1 MILLAITLATVVRC
15 QDEQQA
21 TTDVADG
28 GAAGADDV
36 KDYLASG
43 LRLEHELVKEQADDP
58 STRTSGESF
67 VAIHVDALGAKEQ
80 LRPSL
85 RGLSYIAISFLSK
98 DFTLQEVQSATRE
111 VVAGVRYELVVK
123 ALDRE
128 QLGVFCKLIVL
139 EKPWLTT
146 ESGDKYRIL
155 EYSNCTSEENSTDRV
170 EVVTKL
176 NPTFDPNERSQQEM
190 SPSRFKDLVNQ
201 IIIEKKVEASS
212 TPKTEVPTTTTEDS
226 TAPVLSE
233 SSKDVLDQLFM
244 FGSEVQPTRRVST
257 ETNERDQE
265 VVEEIIV
272 PKRVE
277 QPQLEIMTT
286 EASPPETTTI
296 SLDQQV
302 QSTFEEVFKTHQ
314 EIQKALDEVIQR
326 GGGRD
331 VQQKYEPV
339 FASLLQKVKTSID
352 NYYQTIHPGGGD
364 ANVDTTAFVIRDSTM
379 SVQNSTSAK
388 PHDDPRSSES
398 DDLDDQQQQQMIQP
412 GFDVL
417 PSQPSEF
424 PPKID
429 SVVMQFS
436 DDSDEQHHE
445 DVQRPQT
452 RDELIRDLNADDAQ
466 QRNKRAPGSHSFER
480 EEFFDHNPF
489 FSSHS
494 HESHEHYGRRPYY
507 DYNPYN
513 NFHSYNTFNPYD
525 TINRYPVY
533 PNYHHR
539 GKRFVEM
546 NLESADHKQTTEMEK
561 MISEAIKMLDHMDGD
576 LFKRILLEVISVKR
590 INQFSSAI
598 EQKGDLF
605 VARVVT
611 ANSHCIEEVED
622 SIKCKALLIEGSNK
636 FCTLEIRAKD
646 KEVRLVKSECV
657 PNKLLG
663 GHREVN
669 LSEPEHQQ
677 RIQAGL
683 KGYAKG
689 KIRSSRFV
697 IRCGTVQI
705 VAGTIHRYTV
715 DLVDKNDQVT
725 HTCNVKIYTPL
736 QDAPEYSFD
745 CQEVSRRA
753 TRDVE
758 RKKISKGPKTGAP
771 LELTPEEFGKPEHTE
786 RIQSIL
792 LTSGGANTERK
803 YKIVEATQQ
812 VVAGTLYTYKLVF
825 TDDPDKRVCKLTAHE
840 RPWLKEK
847 SPSEARKVSFSC
859 PDVTK
864 NRPKR
869 AFCAGC
875 PSALSS
881 NDLQDAE
888 HKQRVN
894 KILLAKVVGSQGELD
909 SLSPQIINATSQVV
923 QGTLYTYF
931 IKFSSQT
938 CKLTSWE
945 RPWLDE
951 SEAYQYTASCAEQD
965 DSNSLRKRT
974 KRSLCVGCPAAVTD
988 LQDVDHTERVNKILL
1003 AKVAGSEAE
1012 LQSMSPEIINAT
1024 SQVVQGTLYT
1034 YFVAY
1039 SIQGTRPVC
1048 KLTSWERPWLDGAD
1062 AYQYTAECGT
1072 GQDNSNTLR
1081 KRRAKSRSKRAYGS
1095 TRVLTAEELQQD
1107 EHIKRVDAIL
1117 ASNSGVNVQ
1126 SPKIINGTVQL
1137 VAGQSFTY
1145 YVAYTVNN
1153 EERVC
1158 KLNSWERPWLED
1170 KQPSEAYKY
1179 TVKCAG
1185 TDESSLARARRH
1197 AKKTGASTE
1206 LSAEDLKDK
1215 SHIERIK
1222 AGLVAYNT
1230 EKSKAYNDF
1239 EIVKGSVQL
1248 VAGSLYKYTFKVN
1261 SESEIICKISV
1272 WERVWLDTQDQR
1284 KYNVKC
1290 DGDDEPEQEQK
1301 LAASKRSARS
1311 IRPRQSESD
1320 NEGHYSKGEDH
1331 ARHLFEK
1338 FKLKHSREYQ
1348 SSLEHEMRFRIFKN
1362 NLFKIE
1368 QLNKYE
1374 QGTAKYGITHF
1385 ADMTSSEY
1393 RQRTGLV
1400 VPRDEER
1407 NHVGNPMAKIDEN
1420 LEIPEAFDWRELGA
1434 VSPVKNQGNCGSC
1447 WAFSVVGNIE
1457 GLHQIKTKV
1466 LEEYSEQE
1474 LLDCDAVD
1482 SACQGGYMDD
1492 AYKAIEKIG
1501 GLELESEY
1509 PYLAKKQKTC
1519 HYNSTKVHVRV
1530 KGAVDLPKNETAM
1543 AQYLIANGP
1552 ISIGLN
1558 ANAMQFYRGGISH
1571 PWRPLCSKK
1580 NLDHG
1585 VLIVGYG
1592 VKEYP
1597 MFNKTMPFW
1606 IVKNSWGPKWGEQG
1620 YYRIFRGDNTCG
1632 VSEMASSA
1640 VLE

>member
-1 MILLAITLATVVRC
+1 MKCWRSRLVVNVLILLAITLATVVRC

-21 TTDVADG
+21 TTTDVADG
-28 GAAGADDV
+28 GTAAGADDV
-36 KDYLASG
+36 K
-43 LRLEHELVKEQADDP
+43 DDP

-67 VAIHVDALGAKEQ
+67 VAIHVDALGTKEQ

-85 RGLSYIAISFLSK
+85 RGLSYIAISFLPR

-128 QLGVFCKLIVL
+128 QSEVLCKLTVL

-155 EYSNCTSEENSTDRV
+155 EYSNCTSGEDTTETT

-176 NPTFDPNERSQQEM
+176 NPIFDPNVRAQQEM
-190 SPSRFKDLVNQ
+190 SPSRFKDLVSQ
-201 IIIEKKVEASS
+201 IIIEKKIEASS
-212 TPKTEVPTTTTEDS
+212 TPTPAVSTTTTEHS

-244 FGSEVQPTRRVST
+244 FGSEAQPPRRVADNS
-257 ETNERDQE
+257 NDSDQTI
-265 VVEEIIV
+265 VEEMIV
-272 PKRVE
+272 PKRVTP
-277 QPQLEIMTT
+277 PQSQLTTT
-286 EASPPETTTI
+286 EVPPLETTTI

-364 ANVDTTAFVIRDSTM
+364 ANVDTAAFVIRDSKTP
-379 SVQNSTSAK
+379 VQNSTPAAK
-388 PHDDPRSSES
+388 PNDDQHSSES
-398 DDLDDQQQQQMIQP
+398 NDLDDQQQQQVILP
-412 GFDVL
+412 DFNLL
-417 PSQPSEF
+417 PSQPSEA

-429 SVVMQFS
+429 SVVMHFS
-436 DDSDEQHHE
+436 DDSDEQQHE

-452 RDELIRDLNADDAQ
+452 REELIRDLNTDDSQ
-466 QRNKRAPGSHSFER
+466 QRNKRAPGSHSYEHDFSY
-480 EEFFDHNPF
+480 HNPF
-489 FSSHS
+489 YGSHS
-494 HESHEHYGRRPYY
+494 HESYEHYGHRPFYGH
-507 DYNPYN
+507 NPYN
-513 NFHSYNTFNPYD
+513 NFNPYFNPYSGPD
-525 TINRYPVY
+525 RYPY
-533 PNYHHR
+533 YTHHR

-546 NLESADHKQTTEMEK
+546 DLKVADEKQTSEVEK
-561 MISEAIKMLDHMDGD
+561 MISEAIEMLDHMDAD
-576 LFKRILLEVISVKR
+576 LFKRVLLEVISVKR
-590 INQFSSAI
+590 INQFSSAV
-598 EQKGDLF
+598 EQKGDLY
-605 VARVVT
+605 VARVLT
-611 ANSHCIEEVED
+611 ANSHCVEEVED
-622 SIKCKALLIEGSNK
+622 SAKCKSLLIDGSNK

-657 PNKLLG
+657 PNKLMG
-663 GHREVN
+663 GHHEVD

-689 KIRSSRFV
+689 KLRNSRFV

-715 DLVDKNDQVT
+715 DLVDKDQQVLN
-725 HTCNVKIYTPL
+725 TCNVKIYTPL

-745 CQEVSRRA
+745 CQEVSRRVA
-753 TRDVE
+753 RDVE
-758 RKKISKGPKTGAP
+758 RKKLSKGPKTGAP
-771 LELTPEEFGKPEHTE
+771 MEMTPEEFGKPEHAE

-792 LTSGGANTERK
+792 LTAGGANTERK

-812 VVAGTLYTYKLVF
+812 IVAGSLYTYKLIF
-825 TDDPDKRVCKLTAHE
+825 TDDPDKRVCKLTSHE

-859 PDVTK
+859 PEAP
-864 NRPKR
+864 NSRSKR
-869 AFCAGC
+869 SICAGC
-875 PSALSS
+875 PSALSP
-881 NDLQDAE
+881 NDLQDVE

-894 KILLAKVVGSQGELD
+894 KILLANVVGSQGELE
-909 SLSPQIINATSQVV
+909 SLSPQIINATSKVV

-931 IKFSSQT
+931 VSF
-938 CKLTSWE
+938 KLQGAHQICELTAWE
-945 RPWLDE
+945 RPWLDD
-951 SEAYQYTASCAEQD
+951 SEAYKYTASCAEQD
-965 DSNSLRKRT
+965 DSNALRKRS
-974 KRSLCVGCPAAVTD
+974 KRSFCVGCPTAITN
-988 LQDVDHTERVNKILL
+988 LQEGDHRERVVKILL
-1003 AKVAGSEAE
+1003 AKVAGSEDQ

-1039 SIQGTRPVC
+1039 RLDDSHQVC
-1048 KLTSWERPWLDGAD
+1048 KLTSWERPWLDGAE
-1062 AYQYTAECGT
+1062 AYQYTAECGAAQ
-1072 GQDNSNTLR
+1072 GDSNTLR
-1081 KRRAKSRSKRAYGS
+1081 KRRSVSRSKRGFGS
-1095 TRVLTAEELQQD
+1095 ARVLTAEELQQD
-1107 EHIKRVDAIL
+1107 EHVKRVDAIL
-1117 ASNSGVNVQ
+1117 ASSPGANVE
-1126 SPKIINGTVQL
+1126 SPRIVNGTVQV
-1137 VAGQSFTY
+1137 VAGHSYTY
-1145 YVAYTVNN
+1145 YIAYTVNG

-1170 KQPSEAYKY
+1170 KQPSEAYKR
-1179 TVKCAG
+1179 TVQCDG
-1185 TDESSLARARRH
+1185 TDESSVARARRH
-1197 AKKTGASTE
+1197 AKKTGASNE

-1215 SHIERIK
+1215 SHVERIK

-1230 EKSKAYNDF
+1230 EKSKSYDEF

-1248 VAGSLYKYTFKVN
+1248 VAGSLYKYTFKVK
-1261 SESEIICKISV
+1261 SEPEVICKISV
-1272 WERVWLDTQDQR
+1272 WERVWLDAQDQR

-1311 IRPRQSESD
+1311 VRPRQSDSD
-1320 NEGHYSKGEDH
+1320 GEGHYSKGEDH

-1348 SSLEHEMRFRIFKN
+1348 STLEHEMRFRIFKN

-1385 ADMTSSEY
+1385 ADMTSAEY

-1400 VPRDEER
+1400 IPRDEDR
-1407 NHVGNPMAKIDEN
+1407 NHVGNPKAEIDEN
-1420 LEIPEAFDWRELGA
+1420 MELPESFDWRELGA

-1457 GLHQIKTKV
+1457 GLHQIKTKI

-1519 HYNSTKVHVRV
+1519 HFNSTEVHVRV

-1543 AQYLIANGP
+1543 AQYLVANGP

-1571 PWRPLCSKK
+1571 PWKPLCSKK

-1597 MFNKTMPFW
+1597 MFNKTMPYW

-1640 VLE
+1640 VLA

>member
-1 MILLAITLATVVRC
+1 MKCLRSRLVVHILILLAITLATVVRC

-21 TTDVADG
+21 TTEVTDG
-28 GAAGADDV
+28 GAAVGADDV
-36 KDYLASG
+36 ED
-43 LRLEHELVKEQADDP
+43 EP

-85 RGLSYIAISFLSK
+85 RGLSIIAISFLPK

-128 QLGVFCKLIVL
+128 QLEVYCKLTVL

-146 ESGDKYRIL
+146 EIGDKYRTL
-155 EYSNCTSEENSTDRV
+155 EYSNCTSGEETTERV
-170 EVVTKL
+170 EIVTKL
-176 NPTFDPNERSQQEM
+176 HPMFDPSLRSQQEM
-190 SPSRFKDLVNQ
+190 NPSRFKDLVSQ
-201 IIIEKKVEASS
+201 IIIEKKLVVSS
-212 TPKTEVPTTTTEDS
+212 TPNSEVILTTTTEKSS
-226 TAPVLSE
+226 TPVLSE

-244 FGSEVQPTRRVST
+244 FGSQAQPPRRIATS
-257 ETNERDQE
+257 TNEREKE
-265 VVEEIIV
+265 VDEELII
-272 PKRVE
+272 PKKVV
-277 QPQLEIMTT
+277 QPQSEVTTT
-286 EASPPETTTI
+286 ETAPLETTTI

-302 QSTFEEVFKTHQ
+302 QFTFEEVFKTHQ
-314 EIQKALDEVIQR
+314 EIQKALDEVIHR
-326 GGGRD
+326 GGGRE

-352 NYYQTIHPGGGD
+352 NYYRTVNPGGGD
-364 ANVDTTAFVIRDSTM
+364 ANVDTAAFVIRDSTA
-379 SVQNSTSAK
+379 SLQNSIPAK
-388 PHDDPRSSES
+388 LNNDQHSSES
-398 DDLDDQQQQQMIQP
+398 NDSDDQQQQQLIQP
-412 GFDVL
+412 DFSL
-417 PSQPSEF
+417 QTSK

-429 SVVMQFS
+429 SIVMHFS
-436 DDSDEQHHE
+436 DDSDEQQQE
-445 DVQRPQT
+445 TVQRTQT
-452 RDELIRDLNADDAQ
+452 REELIRDLNVDDSQ
-466 QRNKRAPGSHSFER
+466 QRNKRAPGSHSFEHKP
-480 EEFFDHNPF
+480 FDSNPF
-489 FSSHS
+489 FGSHS
-494 HESHEHYGRRPYY
+494 HESHEQHG
-507 DYNPYN
+507 YNPLINFSPYN
-513 NFHSYNTFNPYD
+513 ALDPYNSVDRYLEYPY
-525 TINRYPVY
+525 
-533 PNYHHR
+533 HR
-539 GKRFVEM
+539 NKRFVEM
-546 NLESADHKQTTEMEK
+546 NLAEADPKQTSEIEK
-561 MISEAIKMLDHMDGD
+561 VVSEAIQMLDHMDAD

-590 INQFSSAI
+590 INQFGSAV
-598 EQKGDLF
+598 EQKGDLY

-611 ANSHCIEEVED
+611 ANSHCVEEIED
-622 SIKCKALLIEGSNK
+622 SVKCKSLLIDGSNK
-636 FCTLEIRAKD
+636 FCTLEIRDKD

-663 GHREVN
+663 GLHEVD
-669 LSEPEHQQ
+669 LTEPEHQQ

-689 KIRSSRFV
+689 KNRASRFI

-715 DLVDKNDQVT
+715 DLVDKDDQVT
-725 HTCNVKIYTPL
+725 NTCSVKIYTPL
-736 QDAPEYSFD
+736 RDTPEYTFN
-745 CQEVSRRA
+745 CQDVSRRVA
-753 TRDVE
+753 RDVE
-758 RKKISKGPKTGAP
+758 RKKLSKGPKTGAP
-771 LELTPEEFGKPEHTE
+771 LELTPEEFGKSEHTE

-792 LTSGGANTERK
+792 LTAGGENNERK

-825 TDDPDKRVCKLTAHE
+825 TDDPDKRVCKLTSHE

-847 SPSEARKVSFSC
+847 SPAEAKKVSFSC
-859 PDVTK
+859 PDVNK
-864 NRPKR
+864 DRSKR
-869 AFCAGC
+869 EVCAGC
-875 PSALSS
+875 PAALSS
-881 NDLQDAE
+881 NDLQDDE

-894 KILLAKVVGSQGELD
+894 KILLAKVVGSPGELE

-931 IKFSSQT
+931 VSFDLQGSRQI
-938 CKLTSWE
+938 CKMTSWE
-945 RPWLDE
+945 RLWLKGDD
-951 SEAYQYTASCAEQD
+951 AYQYTASCTEQV
-965 DSNSLRKRT
+965 DSNAVRKRS
-974 KRSLCVGCPAAVTD
+974 KRSFCVGCQAGLSSEELKSPE
-988 LQDVDHTERVNKILL
+988 HKGRVIKILL
-1003 AKVAGSEAE
+1003 SKVAGSEAQ
-1012 LQSMSPEIINAT
+1012 LQTMSPELINAT

-1034 YFVAY
+1034 YFVGYIVDGA
-1039 SIQGTRPVC
+1039 RKVC
-1048 KLTSWERPWLDGAD
+1048 KLTSWERPWLSGDE
-1062 AYQYTAECGT
+1062 AYQYTAECGSE
-1072 GQDNSNTLR
+1072 QDDTYTLR
-1081 KRRAKSRSKRAYGS
+1081 KRRSRSKRGS
-1095 TRVLTAEELQQD
+1095 KSSRA
-1107 EHIKRVDAIL
+1107 
-1117 ASNSGVNVQ
+1117 
-1126 SPKIINGTVQL
+1126 
-1137 VAGQSFTY
+1137 
-1145 YVAYTVNN
+1145 
-1153 EERVC
+1153 
-1158 KLNSWERPWLED
+1158 
-1170 KQPSEAYKY
+1170 
-1179 TVKCAG
+1179 
-1185 TDESSLARARRH
+1185 DESTVARVRRH
-1197 AKKTGASTE
+1197 AKKTGASNE
-1206 LSAEDLKDK
+1206 LSAEDLKDR

-1230 EKSKAYNDF
+1230 EKSKSYDDF

-1248 VAGSLYKYTFKVN
+1248 VAGSLYKYTFKVKG
-1261 SESEIICKISV
+1261 EPEVVCKISV
-1272 WERVWLDTQDQR
+1272 WERIWMDTQEQR

-1290 DGDDEPEQEQK
+1290 DGDDEPEKDQS
-1301 LAASKRSARS
+1301 LTNAKRSIRS
-1311 IRPRQSESD
+1311 IRPRQSD
-1320 NEGHYSKGEDH
+1320 GDGEGHYSKGEDH

-1338 FKLKHSREYQ
+1338 FKLKHSRQYQ

-1385 ADMTSSEY
+1385 ADMTSAEY

-1400 VPRDEER
+1400 VPRDGSD
-1407 NHVGNPMAKIDEN
+1407 NHVGNPMAEIDEHM
-1420 LEIPEAFDWRELGA
+1420 EVPDAFDWRQLGA
-1434 VSPVKNQGNCGSC
+1434 VSQVKNQGNCGSC

-1457 GLHQIKTKV
+1457 GLNQIKTKV
-1466 LEEYSEQE
+1466 LEEFSEQE

-1501 GLELESEY
+1501 GLELESDY
-1509 PYLAKKQKTC
+1509 PYIAKKQKTC

-1530 KGAVDLPKNETAM
+1530 KGAVDLPKNETAI
-1543 AQYLIANGP
+1543 AQYLVANGP

>member
-1 MILLAITLATVVRC
+1 MKCWRSRLVVNVLILLAITLATVVRC

-21 TTDVADG
+21 TADVADG
-28 GAAGADDV
+28 GTAAGADDV
-36 KDYLASG
+36 K
-43 LRLEHELVKEQADDP
+43 DDP

-67 VAIHVDALGAKEQ
+67 VAIHVDALGTKEQ

-85 RGLSYIAISFLSK
+85 RGLSYIAISFLPK
-98 DFTLQEVQSATRE
+98 DFTLQEVLSATRE

-123 ALDRE
+123 ALDSE
-128 QLGVFCKLIVL
+128 QLEVFCKLTVL

-155 EYSNCTSEENSTDRV
+155 EYTNCTSGEDTTETT

-176 NPTFDPNERSQQEM
+176 NPIFDPNVRSQQEM
-190 SPSRFKDLVNQ
+190 NPSRFKDLVSQ
-201 IIIEKKVEASS
+201 IIIEKKVAESSSAAPEPSSS
-212 TPKTEVPTTTTEDS
+212 TTELPTT
-226 TAPVLSE
+226 PVLSE

-244 FGSEVQPTRRVST
+244 FGSEVQPPRRIAT
-257 ETNERDQE
+257 DANEGDRVVDEE
-265 VVEEIIV
+265 VIV
-272 PKRVE
+272 PKRV
-277 QPQLEIMTT
+277 QPPQSELTTTETPPPEMTT
-286 EASPPETTTI
+286 M

-314 EIQKALDEVIQR
+314 EIQKALDEVIKR

-352 NYYQTIHPGGGD
+352 NYYRTVNPGGGD
-364 ANVDTTAFVIRDSTM
+364 ANVDTAAFVIRDSMTLA
-379 SVQNSTSAK
+379 QSTTPAK
-388 PHDDPRSSES
+388 PDDNHNSSES
-398 DDLDDQQQQQMIQP
+398 NDLDDQQQQQVIQLD
-412 GFDVL
+412 FDVI
-417 PSQPSEF
+417 PTQATET

-429 SVVMQFS
+429 SVVMHFS
-436 DDSDEQHHE
+436 DDSDEQQQQE

-452 RDELIRDLNADDAQ
+452 REELIRDLNADDSQ
-466 QRNKRAPGSHSFER
+466 QRNKRAPDSHSFEHGYFNR
-480 EEFFDHNPF
+480 NPF
-489 FSSHS
+489 FGSHS
-494 HESHEHYGRRPYY
+494 HESYEHHRHRPYG
-507 DYNPYN
+507 YNPYN
-513 NFHSYNTFNPYD
+513 NYNSYNPYNPY
-525 TINRYPVY
+525 NSYERYPHFNHY
-533 PNYHHR
+533 R

-546 NLESADHKQTTEMEK
+546 DLKVADQKETTEMEK
-561 MISEAIKMLDHMDGD
+561 MISEAIEMLDHMDAD

-590 INQFSSAI
+590 INQFSSAV
-598 EQKGDLF
+598 EQKGDLY

-611 ANSHCIEEVED
+611 ANSHCIEEVEE
-622 SIKCKALLIEGSNK
+622 SAKCKALLIEGSNK

-663 GHREVN
+663 GHREVD

-689 KIRSSRFV
+689 KMRSSRFV
-697 IRCGTVQI
+697 IRCGTVQV

-715 DLVDKNDQVT
+715 DLVDKDEQVT
-725 HTCNVKIYTPL
+725 NTCNVKIYTPI
-736 QDAPEYSFD
+736 QDAPEYTFD
-745 CQEVSRRA
+745 CQEVSRRVA
-753 TRDVE
+753 RDVE
-758 RKKISKGPKTGAP
+758 RKKLSKGPKTGAP
-771 LELTPEEFGKPEHTE
+771 MEMTPEEFNKPEHAE

-792 LTSGGANTERK
+792 LTSGGSNTERK
-803 YKIVEATQQ
+803 YRIVEATQQ
-812 VVAGTLYTYKLVF
+812 IVAGSLFTYKLVF
-825 TDDPDKRVCKLTAHE
+825 TDDPDKRVCTLTSHE

-859 PDVTK
+859 PEVS
-864 NRPKR
+864 NSRPKR
-869 AFCAGC
+869 SFCAGC
-875 PSALSS
+875 PTALSP
-881 NDLQDAE
+881 NDLQDVE

-894 KILLAKVVGSQGELD
+894 KILLDKVVGSQGELE
-909 SLSPQIINATSQVV
+909 SLSPEIFNATSKVV
-923 QGTLYTYF
+923 QGMLYTYF
-931 IKFSSQT
+931 VGFNMQGARRV
-938 CKLTSWE
+938 CELTAWE
-945 RPWLDE
+945 RPWLSE
-951 SEAYQYTASCAEQD
+951 SEAYRYTASCVEQE
-965 DSNSLRKRT
+965 DSNAIRKRS
-974 KRSLCVGCPAAVTD
+974 KRSAFCVGCPTAITD
-988 LQDVDHTERVNKILL
+988 LNGGEHKERVIKILL
-1003 AKVAGSEAE
+1003 AKVAGSESQ
-1012 LQSMSPEIINAT
+1012 LKSMQPEIINAT
-1024 SQVVQGTLYT
+1024 SQVVQGTMYT

-1039 SIQGTRPVC
+1039 RLEDSHQVC
-1048 KLTSWERPWLDGAD
+1048 KLTSWERPWLDGAE
-1062 AYQYTAECGT
+1062 AYQYTAECGA
-1072 GQDNSNTLR
+1072 GQGDSNNLR
-1081 KRRAKSRSKRAYGS
+1081 KRRSKSRTKRAFGNP
-1095 TRVLTAEELQQD
+1095 RVLTEEELQQD

-1117 ASNSGVNVQ
+1117 ASNPGVGAA
-1126 SPKIINGTVQL
+1126 SPKIVNGTVQL
-1137 VAGQSFTY
+1137 VAGHSYTY
-1145 YVAYTVNN
+1145 YIAYTVNG

-1158 KLNSWERPWLED
+1158 QLNSWERPWLEE
-1170 KQPSEAYKY
+1170 KQPEEAYKR
-1179 TVKCAG
+1179 TVKCDG
-1185 TDESSLARARRH
+1185 TDESSVARARRH
-1197 AKKTGASTE
+1197 AKKTGASNE

-1215 SHIERIK
+1215 SHVERIK

-1230 EKSKAYNDF
+1230 EKSKSYDDF

-1248 VAGSLYKYTFKVN
+1248 VAGSLYKYTFKVK
-1261 SESEIICKISV
+1261 SEPEVVCKISV

-1311 IRPRQSESD
+1311 VRPRQSD
-1320 NEGHYSKGEDH
+1320 ADGEGHYSKGEDH

-1338 FKLKHSREYQ
+1338 FKLKHSRQYQ

-1385 ADMTSSEY
+1385 ADMTSAEY

-1400 VPRDEER
+1400 VPRDEDR
-1407 NHVGNPMAKIDEN
+1407 NHVGNPKAEIDEN
-1420 LEIPEAFDWRELGA
+1420 MEIPEAFDWRESGA

-1543 AQYLIANGP
+1543 AQYLVANGP
-1552 ISIGLN
+1552 VSIGLN